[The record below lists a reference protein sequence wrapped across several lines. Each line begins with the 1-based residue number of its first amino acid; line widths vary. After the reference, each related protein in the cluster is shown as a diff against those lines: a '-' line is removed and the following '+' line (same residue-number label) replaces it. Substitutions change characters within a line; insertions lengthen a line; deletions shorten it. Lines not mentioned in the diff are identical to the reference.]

1 MIHSPITNFKSYFP
15 HISVV
20 LLFYAPGKII
30 DGEHEKFICME
41 VIQNINNE
49 QRSHAPPKIKP

>member
-41 VIQNINNE
+41 ANGE
-49 QRSHAPPKIKP
+49 KKR